1 MMQIQIVPLTD
12 FFVPALLAAS
22 GGGQSDEPDTSR
34 RLRSRTGAAPLRAVI
49 VEDELMI
56 AWHIEA
62 MLEDLGLEVCGVAS
76 HGEQAVDMCRAE
88 TPDIVV
94 MDVNLGAGIDGVE
107 AAARIHAEIDT
118 SFLFVT
124 AYSDARTL
132 DRIEESGVGA
142 RVLTKPVSETGLA
155 QAIGRMSQDRQT

>member
-1 MMQIQIVPLTD
+1 MMQIQSVLQTD
-12 FFVPALLAAS
+12 FPTPALWAAP
-22 GGGQSDEPDTSR
+22 GGGEGSESGRSR
-34 RLRSRTGAAPLRAVI
+34 RLRSRSDAAPLRAVI

-56 AWHIEA
+56 AWHLEA

-88 TPDIVV
+88 EPDIVF

-118 SFLFVT
+118 SFLFIT
-124 AYSDARTL
+124 AYNDARTL
-132 DRIEESGVGA
+132 DRIEEAGVGA
-142 RVLTKPVSETGLA
+142 SVLTKPVSESGLA
-155 QAIGRMSQDRQT
+155 QAIDAIAG